1 MLNETAGA
9 KFNRQLSI
17 LKSLDLLSTGDTD
30 THIAFPAP
38 KISGGGGNL
47 SSLFPGF
54 PCSQRFSA
62 YKIWVAPSHSFHELN
77 FLCSF
82 WNLSSCLE
90 FHPQDSETLKQAV
103 TVFLVFFPPLKRA
116 REYFPFCRFTQSL
129 SQPCRATAPWCHKCN
144 RKQDTNKQ
152 TWLDANKTLFTKQVA
167 VGFGPERCALLTP
180 AQKHHPWETLFS
192 PQLHC
197 SPIYV
202 LSALNH
208 FHQPK
213 YLSRAADPDS
223 YNLLDTAEHF
233 LLDVLKEPQLYVKL
247 SSSISSTI
255 RNLTQEF

>member
-1 MLNETAGA
+1 M
-9 KFNRQLSI
+9 
-17 LKSLDLLSTGDTD
+17 
-30 THIAFPAP
+30 
-38 KISGGGGNL
+38 
-47 SSLFPGF
+47 
-54 PCSQRFSA
+54 
-62 YKIWVAPSHSFHELN
+62 APSHFFHELN

-103 TVFLVFFPPLKRA
+103 TVFWFFFFFFPSEKGQRIIFHFAGYTVPVPTMHSYSSR
-116 REYFPFCRFTQSL
+116 
-129 SQPCRATAPWCHKCN
+129 CHKCN
-144 RKQDTNKQ
+144 QKQDTNKQ
-152 TWLDANKTLFTKQVA
+152 TWLSANKTLFTKRVA
-167 VGFGPERCALLTP
+167 GGFGPERCTLLTP

-233 LLDVLKEPQLYVKL
+233 LLDILKEPQLYVKL

-255 RNLTQEF
+255 QTLTQGF